1 MCIYIYIYMFLHS
14 CWVDHFIFSWGG
26 SRVLAPVRR
35 GPDVANEPRKRPQ
48 NMGRLRL
55 GGRMKLSIRLPQ
67 I

>member
-1 MCIYIYIYMFLHS
+1 M
-14 CWVDHFIFSWGG
+14 
-26 SRVLAPVRR
+26 LAPVRR

-67 I
+67 IQMVICV